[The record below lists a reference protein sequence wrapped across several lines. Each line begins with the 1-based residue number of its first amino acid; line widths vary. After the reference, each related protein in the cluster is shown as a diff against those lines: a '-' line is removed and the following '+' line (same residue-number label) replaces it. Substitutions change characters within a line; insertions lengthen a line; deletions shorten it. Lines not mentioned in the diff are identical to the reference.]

1 MATHCIHLFLRR
13 VLIGLGLSQ
22 LAPLLPI
29 YMNELG
35 VTTTNETAYWS
46 GLAMGIT
53 YLVVA
58 LVSPYWGRLADRKG
72 RKISLLRASFGDD
85 AL

>member
-1 MATHCIHLFLRR
+1 MLAWQRTVYICFFGAFLSA
-13 VLIGLGLSQ
+13 LGLSQ

-46 GLAMGIT
+46 GLAMGHHIF
-53 YLVVA
+53 
-58 LVSPYWGRLADRKG
+58 SRR
-72 RKISLLRASFGDD
+72 ISFSLLGPLSRP
-85 AL
+85 